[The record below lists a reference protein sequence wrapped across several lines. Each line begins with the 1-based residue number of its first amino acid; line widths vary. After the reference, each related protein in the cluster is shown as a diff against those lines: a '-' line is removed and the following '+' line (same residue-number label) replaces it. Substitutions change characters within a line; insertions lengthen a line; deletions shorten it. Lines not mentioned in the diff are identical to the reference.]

1 MNISFRLGAALT
13 ACWAFWTTLVPRVVK
28 SAFKIEGRE
37 SGGGGGVEQ
46 QKKKMKKT
54 NAKPSKSKSKSD

>member
-1 MNISFRLGAALT
+1 M
-13 ACWAFWTTLVPRVVK
+13 K